1 MTALTVIIPA
11 YNEES
16 GIAEITRRVLS
27 VRPALAEVGVNR
39 LDLLVIDD
47 GSADDTA
54 RIAGE
59 IDGVRVIS
67 HNHNRG
73 YGAALKTGFALA
85 VGELIGFLDA
95 DGTYPPEY
103 LPILCQEAMNG
114 ADLVIGSRMSGAES
128 QMPATRKVGNLF
140 FASLLSVVGRQVVRD
155 SASGMRVFRRE
166 ILERIYPLPDGLNL
180 TPVMSTRAI
189 HEGLR
194 MAEVPIPY
202 SERLGRSKLSVVRDG
217 SLFLHSILWT
227 VLTYNPVRILGL
239 LGLGG
244 LALSAL
250 VGAGLIVARVGGV
263 TSLGPWGV
271 VALFAAAVSG
281 VSGISLFTLGVTFN
295 YLITIFSKKP
305 VRQGLFGR
313 PIFNQP
319 LERHFGLA
327 GAVSLLFGFGLG
339 AGSLILGLR
348 GWEIARLWF
357 YLLLAAMFVLIG
369 LQLIISWILARVLDE
384 ISRRELLATA
394 DLGRELPD
402 RQ

>member
-128 QMPATRKVGNLF
+128 QMPATRKAGNLF

-369 LQLIISWILARVLDE
+369 LQLVISWILARVLDE